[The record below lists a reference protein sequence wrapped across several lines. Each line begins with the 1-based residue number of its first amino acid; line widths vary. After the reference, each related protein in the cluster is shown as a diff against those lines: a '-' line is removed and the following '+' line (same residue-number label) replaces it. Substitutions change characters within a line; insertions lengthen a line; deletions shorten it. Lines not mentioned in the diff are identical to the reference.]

1 MVVGEIFSRNARRH
15 PKETAII
22 FEQTRYTWEEFNKR
36 INRLANGLL
45 SLGLKRGDRIAAIL
59 DNRHQHIELIG
70 AAAKGGFILVPLS
83 TKLKDEL
90 PHIVGNA
97 QPNCFV
103 VEEAYLSRIRSDWKF
118 VKNIIC
124 MGKSAE
130 GIEGYEELLAKSSE
144 KEPTTEVHEEDVLF
158 IYYTSGTTSLPKG
171 ASLTHKNVLV
181 NAVNMVINYG
191 FAKETINLTVHP
203 LYFTAPINCTV
214 IPAVYMGGTTVILRE
229 FNPKAFLEA
238 VQKEKVTHVHCVP
251 TMIIRLLEFPELH
264 QYDWSSIRL
273 LMYGSAS
280 MPVSRLK
287 DAIAKFGNIF
297 SQAYGLTEIV
307 ALATILTKEEHI
319 VEGPGNMVRRL
330 GSCGKEITNC
340 QVKVVRKDGSE
351 VARDGKEVG
360 EIIIRGDHVM
370 KGYWKMPEV
379 TAETIKKRWLHSGD
393 LAVVDE
399 DGYIYIIDR
408 SKDMIISGAI
418 NIYPREIEEVLYT
431 HPAILEAAVIGEANE
446 EWGEI
451 VKAVIVL
458 REGQKAGEEEIIQ
471 YCKDHL
477 ASYKKPKKVVF
488 MQSLPKTPTGKIL
501 KRDLR
506 KMLS

>member
-1 MVVGEIFSRNARRH
+1 
-15 PKETAII
+15 
-22 FEQTRYTWEEFNKR
+22 
-36 INRLANGLL
+36 
-45 SLGLKRGDRIAAIL
+45 
-59 DNRHQHIELIG
+59 
-70 AAAKGGFILVPLS
+70 
-83 TKLKDEL
+83 
-90 PHIVGNA
+90 
-97 QPNCFV
+97 
-103 VEEAYLSRIRSDWKF
+103 
-118 VKNIIC
+118 
-124 MGKSAE
+124 
-130 GIEGYEELLAKSSE
+130 
-144 KEPTTEVHEEDVLF
+144 
-158 IYYTSGTTSLPKG
+158 
-171 ASLTHKNVLV
+171 
-181 NAVNMVINYG
+181 
-191 FAKETINLTVHP
+191 
-203 LYFTAPINCTV
+203 
-214 IPAVYMGGTTVILRE
+214 
-229 FNPKAFLEA
+229 
-238 VQKEKVTHVHCVP
+238 
-251 TMIIRLLEFPELH
+251 
-264 QYDWSSIRL
+264 
-273 LMYGSAS
+273 
-280 MPVSRLK
+280 
-287 DAIAKFGNIF
+287 
-297 SQAYGLTEIV
+297 
-307 ALATILTKEEHI
+307 
-319 VEGPGNMVRRL
+319 MVRRL

-340 QVKVVRKDGSE
+340 QVRVVRKDGSE
-351 VARDGKEVG
+351 VAWDGKEVG

-471 YCKDHL
+471 YCKEHL